1 VTHAVKV
8 FGVWAPQIFQNRTS
22 WQEKL
27 LGGWSIG
34 GILNAHSGFPW
45 TPVFDNTGCGVVYA
59 ESGSNGGG
67 WNCALRPA
75 AYLGGA
81 GSDSG
86 NDAFRRPGGN
96 FPSGGLAYFTPP
108 QRVPGPPFADVVSG
122 KAAPGPI
129 PERPGIERNSF
140 PGPRYFNVDATL
152 NKSFGLPAIKG
163 LGQTAK
169 LEIRASFYNLFNKIN
184 LKNVQADILNG
195 HFGEAQEGLAG
206 RTIELQGRFSF

>member
-1 VTHAVKV
+1 V
-8 FGVWAPQIFQNRTS
+8 
-22 WQEKL
+22 
-27 LGGWSIG
+27 
-34 GILNAHSGFPW
+34 
-45 TPVFDNTGCGVVYA
+45 
-59 ESGSNGGG
+59 
-67 WNCALRPA
+67 
-75 AYLGGA
+75 
-81 GSDSG
+81 
-86 NDAFRRPGGN
+86 
-96 FPSGGLAYFTPP
+96 
-108 QRVPGPPFADVVSG
+108 
-122 KAAPGPI
+122 PGPI

-152 NKSFGLPAIKG
+152 NKSFGLPAIRG